1 MEEVKMGSMSGLVVL
16 LAEGTSQAQVL
27 AQLDR
32 DFWLFM
38 LVAAVCGA
46 VGGLIYELLIL
57 NGRIELPH
65 RETDLTEDLADGSA
79 RFLVDLG
86 FLARVFIGAGAAV
99 AALWLIEPE
108 SATALI
114 AGSLIA
120 GTAGIAVF
128 RSLQDRLLA
137 VIAAQQ
143 TAEAKQQ
150 NVVLAS
156 KVLEIDQEF
165 QKLAG
170 GDGGNSGAGVASRGD
185 AEVSF
190 SPAPPRPVLELESLA
205 RKLGEARGLAESA
218 MAAGGGPVRPRV
230 YRVLSGWAGVG
241 EDDILPDTKKIVTVW
256 TQKAGNGPPT
266 EGNLANLAVL
276 LKSEFPEA
284 GLRLQH
290 DDFRRGV
297 DTVDKLIRH
306 VAARVR

>member
-1 MEEVKMGSMSGLVVL
+1 MGGLVVS
-16 LAEGTSQAQVL
+16 LAEGTSQARIL
-27 AQLDR
+27 AQLNG
-32 DFWLFM
+32 DFWLFL

-65 RETDLTEDLADGSA
+65 REIELTEDLADGSA

-86 FLARVFIGAGAAV
+86 FLARVLIGAGAAV

-137 VIAAQQ
+137 VMAAQQ
-143 TAEAKQQ
+143 TAEAKQKT
-150 NVVLAS
+150 VVLAS

-170 GDGGNSGAGVASRGD
+170 GDRGADVATRGG

-190 SPAPPRPVLELESLA
+190 SPSSSRPNPGLESLA
-205 RKLGEARGLAESA
+205 RKLGEARGLAEVT

-241 EDDILPDTKKIVTVW
+241 EDDVLPDTKKIVTVW
-256 TQKAGNGPPT
+256 TQKPGNGLPS
-266 EGNLANLAVL
+266 EGNLANLAAD
-276 LKSEFPEA
+276 LKEEFPEA
-284 GLRLQH
+284 GLRLQQ
-290 DDFRRGV
+290 DDFRRAV

-306 VAARVR
+306 IAARVR